1 MCPSSLA
8 TYESSLMETPCLVSK
23 KMHANSRSA
32 MENRSI
38 TIVTSIYR
46 MERVLKRIPLQEN
59 LDSLHI
65 TLTMYVKYLVIDTNY
80 VLNKIND
87 IHPEHIYT
95 TPDVIEEIKD
105 EQS

>member
-1 MCPSSLA
+1 
-8 TYESSLMETPCLVSK
+8 
-23 KMHANSRSA
+23 

-46 MERVLKRIPLQEN
+46 MERVLKRTPLQEN
-59 LDSLHI
+59 SDSLHI
-65 TLTMYVKYLVIDTNY
+65 TLTMSVKYLVIDTNY

-95 TPDVIEEIKD
+95 TPDVIEEVKD